1 MQALKELELIDQH
14 AVRELLVPS
23 LEKLVLIKMPS
34 LESCT
39 GLTAS
44 PPLQICTS
52 QVDQKELLSC
62 LRELIV
68 HDCPCLVV
76 SNPLP
81 PSAMLSH
88 FSIKEIPS
96 IPTMEKTH
104 AFTIKSGELVML
116 DDKILAFHNLRGIRS
131 LRIQNCP
138 NLVSLC
144 NEGFNQLIDLEELN
158 ITDCPNL
165 IMTSGLVLPSLR
177 SLSVQTCC
185 ISGSWLTEMLSRVW
199 SFEHLELHDSPQ
211 INFLLF
217 SQPIEMEDTS
227 SLGSATMPL
236 SRDDKLFK
244 IPSNIIPSLRYLEIS
259 DCPDLEFDGEEGA
272 LRGYTSLQHLLIQR
286 CPKLVPLLVN
296 GMVDVG
302 ILPPSL
308 LRLKIDM
315 SPELSTAWDLK
326 LQEHGQIPLPPP
338 SLVELDI
345 SNLTDKDQ
353 SRLLSW
359 LPTITSLIIRECPEL
374 TTLQLGYSK
383 ALRQLEI
390 VDCKLLA
397 SVEGFGSL
405 TDLLLLT
412 VHNSPNLPQCFKLL
426 SQQRGASTIL
436 SRLVRFRPST
446 TSGGSMVE
454 IKSDPSLYFGLLKVF
469 IKVFL
474 TFNCNFN
481 YRRAFLV
488 ILPLQLS

>member
-1 MQALKELELIDQH
+1 MGSQ
-14 AVRELLVPS
+14 
-23 LEKLVLIKMPS
+23 
-34 LESCT
+34 
-39 GLTAS
+39 TA
-44 PPLQICTS
+44 
-52 QVDQKELLSC
+52 
-62 LRELIV
+62 
-68 HDCPCLVV
+68 
-76 SNPLP
+76 
-81 PSAMLSH
+81 
-88 FSIKEIPS
+88 
-96 IPTMEKTH
+96 
-104 AFTIKSGELVML
+104 
-116 DDKILAFHNLRGIRS
+116 
-131 LRIQNCP
+131 
-138 NLVSLC
+138 
-144 NEGFNQLIDLEELN
+144 
-158 ITDCPNL
+158 
-165 IMTSGLVLPSLR
+165 
-177 SLSVQTCC
+177 
-185 ISGSWLTEMLSRVW
+185 
-199 SFEHLELHDSPQ
+199 
-211 INFLLF
+211 
-217 SQPIEMEDTS
+217 
-227 SLGSATMPL
+227 
-236 SRDDKLFK
+236 
-244 IPSNIIPSLRYLEIS
+244 
-259 DCPDLEFDGEEGA
+259 GA
-272 LRGYTSLQHLLIQR
+272 
-286 CPKLVPLLVN
+286 
-296 GMVDVG
+296 
-302 ILPPSL
+302 
-308 LRLKIDM
+308 
-315 SPELSTAWDLK
+315 
-326 LQEHGQIPLPPP
+326 QIPLPPP

-446 TSGGSMVE
+446 TRGGSMVE